1 MADNTIKIF
10 TIKVDTESGQV
21 KINGITKSFKEAEIA
36 LKQLNE
42 QAKNTTET
50 GLNPLTGATGL
61 AGATITELGRTVS
74 DLNYGFPAVA
84 NNISQLGSLF
94 TILTTKA
101 NGAKGAFELIK
112 KEMRGPLGILF
123 AFQVGVTLIEAISK
137 GFIKLGKD
145 TDTLTETFK
154 DLNNSFSEQ
163 SSKFKAYIKIL
174 NESNV
179 PLEERK
185 ELVEELNEENKD
197 LNLQLDEEG
206 RLTEESTRLTNDYI
220 KTLETKAKAQA
231 IVSRLQEIY
240 NKELER
246 ETEEVGENLSFLQKV
261 YSFIKVEKD
270 YNRERIVS
278 TMSLENK
285 TKAQEKDNKETEKL
299 LSLLGKLGVIPEI
312 NTKKDKD
319 RLKRKKEFV
328 AKELSFADDILKSE
342 ENVTK
347 KTIHGKEQQLRAES
361 QYQMDLAQIK
371 FDEYA
376 RRERDRV
383 AAIKDPEDRLKAEKK
398 ADEAIKKAQES
409 LSLFKLQKMKET
421 NQLIDIER
429 INDLQ
434 KARLRQAD
442 FMDKEAEAVL
452 SFNAKMATNEM
463 DKIAF
468 ERQLS
473 DEQHKN
479 KLDKIQEEIAARKL
493 ANKSY
498 VDLEEE
504 QTNQINEYERQ
515 KTKFKEKEEKTKLAI
530 ANQVGQAII
539 GIAGE
544 GSAVGKAVAV
554 AMAIMNTKEAI
565 TAALGAK
572 PYGPWNIAQ
581 ALAVGAFGM
590 QQVKEIM
597 ATKLPAGA
605 KDAGT
610 GGASV
615 SVAAPDFNVVGQG
628 AGSQLAGVVGAR
640 FGEPIKAYV
649 LSSDVTSA
657 QEMDRKIDSTATIG

>member
-1 MADNTIKIF
+1 MAENNIKIF
-10 TIKVDTESGQV
+10 TVKVDTTQGKIAIDGLTKGFV
-21 KINGITKSFKEAEIA
+21 KSQTAVNNLNKE
-36 LKQLNE
+36 LS
-42 QAKNTTET
+42 NTTKK
-50 GLNPLTGATGL
+50 GLNPLTDATGL
-61 AGATITELGRTVS
+61 AGAAVNELGRTAS
-74 DLNYGFPAVA
+74 DAGYGITAVA
-84 NNISQLGSLF
+84 NNISQLGSLMA
-94 TILTTKA
+94 ILIARTGGLSNA
-101 NGAKGAFELIK
+101 LGAMK
-112 KEMRGPLGILF
+112 KQFMGPLGILF
-123 AFQVGVTLIEAISK
+123 LFQAAVAAIEYFSRQSK
-137 GFIKLGKD
+137 K
-145 TDTLTETFK
+145 TEDDVK
-154 DLNNSFSEQ
+154 NLNNSFSEQ
-163 SSKFKAYIKIL
+163 SSKLQTYVKIL
-174 NESNV
+174 EESNV

-185 ELVEELNEENKD
+185 ELVEELNEEHKD

-206 RLTEESTRLTNDYI
+206 RLTEDSKD
-220 KTLETKAKAQA
+220 KTLLYIDALKQKAEAQA
-231 IVSRLQEIY
+231 IMTTIQANYQKQLEIE
-240 NKELER
+240 NQKIDEQ
-246 ETEEVGENLSFLQKV
+246 VGFLDAAIAAFLNLGNV
-261 YSFIKVEKD
+261 G
-270 YNRERIVS
+270 S
-278 TMSLENK
+278 TATSLVKKGLEN
-285 TKAQEKDNKETEKL
+285 QEEALNDIDKQNDKL
-299 LSLLGKLGVIPEI
+299 LDKLEKIGVIPEI
-312 NTKKDKD
+312 NTKKDEN

-328 AKELSFADDILKSE
+328 AKELSFADEILKSE
-342 ENVTK
+342 ENVTS

-498 VDLEEE
+498 VDLEEQ

-515 KTKFKEKEEKTKLAI
+515 KTKFKEKEEKTRLAI

-581 ALAVGAFGM
+581 AIAVGAFGFK
-590 QQVKEIM
+590 QVKDIM
-597 ATKLPAGA
+597 ATKLPVEAGA
-605 KDAGT
+605 
-610 GGASV
+610 GGASASGGASL
-615 SVAAPDFNVVGQG
+615 SVEAPDFNVVGTGG
-628 AGSQLAGVVGAR
+628 ASQLASTLAGETRRPIRAFVVSK
-640 FGEPIKAYV
+640 EM
-649 LSSDVTSA
+649 SSA
-657 QEMDRKIDSTATIG
+657 QELDRNISNNAALD

>member
-101 NGAKGAFELIK
+101 NGAKGAFQLIK
-112 KEMRGPLGILF
+112 QEMSGPLGILF
-123 AFQVGVTLIEAISK
+123 AFQVGITLIEAISK

-145 TDTLTETFK
+145 TNTLTEAFK
-154 DLNNSFSEQ
+154 DLNNSFSQQ
-163 SSKFKAYIKIL
+163 SSKFKAYVKIL

-179 PLEERK
+179 PLKERK

-261 YSFIKVEKD
+261 YSFIKIEKD
-270 YNRERIVS
+270 YNRERIIS

-299 LSLLGKLGVIPEI
+299 LSLLGQLGVIPEI

-319 RLKRKKEFV
+319 RLKRKKDFV

-342 ENVTK
+342 DRISDKVIKNQFKRLEQENK
-347 KTIHGKEQQLRAES
+347 LQS
-361 QYQMDLAQIK
+361 DLAEIR
-371 FDEYA
+371 FNEYKT
-376 RRERDRV
+376 REEDRV
-383 AAIKDPEDRLKAEKK
+383 AAIKDPEDRAKAEIKS
-398 ADEAIKKAQES
+398 AEAIKKSEQS
-409 LSLFKLQKMKET
+409 LQDFKVQLENETSAKILQIKIEQAVEQLNILEELNGKEREAILSFEALMAT
-421 NQLIDIER
+421 NLPVVVCGIDHGCS
-429 INDLQ
+429 NDLQ
-434 KARLRQAD
+434 YDVRCQG
-442 FMDKEAEAVL
+442 
-452 SFNAKMATNEM
+452 NE
-463 DKIAF
+463 
-468 ERQLS
+468 
-473 DEQHKN
+473 
-479 KLDKIQEEIAARKL
+479 
-493 ANKSY
+493 
-498 VDLEEE
+498 
-504 QTNQINEYERQ
+504 
-515 KTKFKEKEEKTKLAI
+515 
-530 ANQVGQAII
+530 
-539 GIAGE
+539 
-544 GSAVGKAVAV
+544 
-554 AMAIMNTKEAI
+554 
-565 TAALGAK
+565 
-572 PYGPWNIAQ
+572 
-581 ALAVGAFGM
+581 
-590 QQVKEIM
+590 
-597 ATKLPAGA
+597 
-605 KDAGT
+605 
-610 GGASV
+610 
-615 SVAAPDFNVVGQG
+615 
-628 AGSQLAGVVGAR
+628 
-640 FGEPIKAYV
+640 
-649 LSSDVTSA
+649 DVH
-657 QEMDRKIDSTATIG
+657 R